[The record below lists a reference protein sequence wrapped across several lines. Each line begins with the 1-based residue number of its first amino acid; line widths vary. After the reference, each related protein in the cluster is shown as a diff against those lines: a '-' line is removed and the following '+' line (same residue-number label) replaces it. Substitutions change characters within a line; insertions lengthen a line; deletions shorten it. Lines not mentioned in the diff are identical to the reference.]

1 MGTGATLKRERLA
14 QGLSLEEIAAQ
25 TRISLRFLEAIERE
39 ELEKLPGLVFARNFV
54 RQYAGVLKLDPE
66 PLLGNLPKVDLETTP
81 LPDPAVYAKPRESSR
96 LLAAASSGIWI
107 VLAAAAIAGAYL
119 YIERP
124 KSLVAGS
131 QPVTAGVP
139 AASVPVASGP
149 VTSGPVTQTAP
160 AVPTP
165 VAVTPAA
172 SVAQEQPA
180 PLTEAVE
187 GRPVK
192 VVLKA
197 REASW
202 VQIFAD
208 GKMAFTGMLHANDS
222 RIIGANSLVKV
233 TAGNAGGIEISLNG
247 KSLDPLGTTGQVRTV
262 RLTAEGPE
270 FVSRTPA
277 PSPL

>member
-1 MGTGATLKRERLA
+1 MATAGTGATLKRERLA
-14 QGLSLEEIAAQ
+14 RGLSLEEIAAQ
-25 TRISLRFLEAIERE
+25 TRISQRFLEAIERE

-66 PLLGNLPKVDLETTP
+66 PLPGNLPKVDLETTP
-81 LPDPAVYAKPRESSR
+81 LPDPAVYAKPRDNSR
-96 LLAAASSGIWI
+96 LLAAASSAVWI

-124 KSLVAGS
+124 KSTGAVS
-131 QPVTAGVP
+131 QPVASAP
-139 AASVPVASGP
+139 AAAAPVAATP
-149 VTSGPVTQTAP
+149 APAAEAPAQTA
-160 AVPTP
+160 T
-165 VAVTPAA
+165 
-172 SVAQEQPA
+172 VAQEQPT
-180 PLTEAVE
+180 PLTESVE

-208 GKMAFTGMLHANDS
+208 GKMAFSGMLHANDS
-222 RIIGANSLVKV
+222 RIIGANSQVKV

-262 RLTAEGPE
+262 RLTAEGSE